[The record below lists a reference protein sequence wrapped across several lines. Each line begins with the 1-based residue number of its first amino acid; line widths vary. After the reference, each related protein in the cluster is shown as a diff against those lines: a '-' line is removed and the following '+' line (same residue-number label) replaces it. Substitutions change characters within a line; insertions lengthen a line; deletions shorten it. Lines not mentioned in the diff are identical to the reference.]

1 MKRLFN
7 YIQTFK
13 NTLNNLPQLND
24 VECVDVLVGC
34 AEGDFNTLEIF
45 FKDGQELII
54 IELEY
59 DHVDLEEID
68 EEGLTSQVIEDI
80 IYAVSLEQLNFK
92 TLH

>member
-1 MKRLFN
+1 MKSLFN
-7 YIQTFK
+7 YVKTFK
-13 NTLNNLPQLND
+13 TTLNDLPQLD

-34 AEGDFNTLEIF
+34 SEGDLYTLEIF
-45 FKDGQELII
+45 FKDGEELIV

-59 DHVDLEEID
+59 DYVDLEENC
-68 EEGLTSQVIEDI
+68 EEGLTQQVVSDI

>member
-1 MKRLFN
+1 MKNLFN
-7 YIQTFK
+7 YIKSFK
-13 NTLNNLPQLND
+13 DNLNTLPQLND
-24 VECVDVLVGC
+24 VECVDVLVGNV
-34 AEGDFNTLEIF
+34 EGDLSTLEIF
-45 FKDGQELII
+45 FKDGQELIT

-68 EEGLTSQVIEDI
+68 EQGLTQQAIEDI